1 MRLFIA
7 LHFSP
12 PFKAALCR
20 GIDSLRQQ
28 GHGNFTREENLHLTL
43 AFLGECESAKPAIR
57 ALKQVKAPA
66 FSLTLDQLG
75 RFGDPYWVGVRHEPK
90 LMALQKQVA
99 ENLTDAGFVLE
110 KRKFKPHLTLCRQFI
125 PHTAVDEAAAERAM
139 GKPECHIEKISLMQS
154 SRIGGKLVYTEL
166 FSQQLE
172 K

>member
-12 PFKAALCR
+12 SFKMALCH
-20 GIDSLRQQ
+20 GMDSLRQQ

-66 FSLTLDQLG
+66 FSLTLDRLG
-75 RFGDPYWVGVRHEPK
+75 SFGDLYWAGVRHEPK
-90 LMALQKQVA
+90 LIALQKQVTRNLA
-99 ENLTDAGFVLE
+99 EAGFIPE

-125 PHTAVDEAAAERAM
+125 PYTTVNEAAVQEAM
-139 GKPECHIEKISLMQS
+139 GTPECRIEKVSLMQS
-154 SRIGGKLVYTEL
+154 SRIGNKLVYTEL

>member
-7 LHFSP
+7 LHFSA

-20 GIDSLRQQ
+20 GMDALRQQ
-28 GHGNFTREENLHLTL
+28 GRGNFTREENLHLTL

-57 ALKQVKAPA
+57 ALKQVQAPT
-66 FSLTLDQLG
+66 FSLTLDRLG
-75 RFGDPYWVGVRHEPK
+75 RFGDLYWAGVRREGK
-90 LMALQKQVA
+90 LMDLQKQVSQALA
-99 ENLTDAGFVLE
+99 EAGFSLE
-110 KRKFKPHLTLCRQFI
+110 ERKFKPHLTLCRQFLPYSTVDI
-125 PHTAVDEAAAERAM
+125 EAVRQAM
-139 GKPECHIEKISLMQS
+139 GNPQCRIEKISLMQS